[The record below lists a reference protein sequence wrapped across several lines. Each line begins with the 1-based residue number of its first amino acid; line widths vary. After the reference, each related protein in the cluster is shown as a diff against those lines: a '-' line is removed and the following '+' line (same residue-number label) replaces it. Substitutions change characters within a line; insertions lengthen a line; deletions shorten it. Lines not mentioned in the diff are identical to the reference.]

1 LFDNYKNPK
10 NSTQL
15 IIPSI
20 HLQKLKLYTAGGGG
34 ERERAGRR
42 RRRERF
48 EGK

>member
-15 IIPSI
+15 IIPSVLTETKTI
-20 HLQKLKLYTAGGGG
+20 HYGGR

-42 RRRERF
+42 RGRRRRF

>member
-20 HLQKLKLYTAGGGG
+20 HLQKLKLYTAGGG
-34 ERERAGRR
+34 ERESGAAAA
-42 RRRERF
+42 
-48 EGK
+48 EGEI

>member
-34 ERERAGRR
+34 GARESGAAAA
-42 RRRERF
+42 
-48 EGK
+48 EGEI